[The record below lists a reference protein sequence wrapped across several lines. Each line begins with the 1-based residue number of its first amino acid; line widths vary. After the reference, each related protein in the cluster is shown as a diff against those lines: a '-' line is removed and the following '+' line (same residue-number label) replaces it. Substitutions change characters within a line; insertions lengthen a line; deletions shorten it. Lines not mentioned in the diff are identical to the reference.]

1 MGNCTGED
9 ARAYISRKATGCLSS
24 GLIANVLYC
33 EQKLRRRSPAL
44 IVHARAHVHS
54 RIFPEGVQTAGPV
67 NTDAHVKGVV
77 IGGFI
82 GGCMNGTEPIE
93 PPWPRAEI
101 GAGRS
106 RSTDDRQ
113 EEP

>member
-44 IVHARAHVHS
+44 IVHAVPTCIRGS
-54 RIFPEGVQTAGPV
+54 FPKVYKLPAP
-67 NTDAHVKGVV
+67 
-77 IGGFI
+77 
-82 GGCMNGTEPIE
+82 
-93 PPWPRAEI
+93 
-101 GAGRS
+101 
-106 RSTDDRQ
+106 
-113 EEP
+113 